1 MVDEVAGGSP
11 EERDGGA
18 KVAGGWAS
26 PEKASRADLVVAR
39 ETHTPET
46 GGAWRRVRWCLPKR
60 LSARWS
66 PEGGGSGGVVTTE
79 KGRPSDGG

>member
-26 PEKASRADLVVAR
+26 PEKASQVMWSRRRKDDLAAVV
-39 ETHTPET
+39 
-46 GGAWRRVRWCLPKR
+46 RVCVNN
-60 LSARWS
+60 AH
-66 PEGGGSGGVVTTE
+66 
-79 KGRPSDGG
+79 DG